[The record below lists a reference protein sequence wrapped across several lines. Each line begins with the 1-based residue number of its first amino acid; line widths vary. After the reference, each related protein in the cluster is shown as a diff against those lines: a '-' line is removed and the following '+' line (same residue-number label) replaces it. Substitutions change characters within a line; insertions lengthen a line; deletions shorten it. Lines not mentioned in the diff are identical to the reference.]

1 MNKFSFEFIL
11 QYPLMGCTG
20 FDVDDTL
27 LLIRTIEANK
37 DAIAADDAVKSLDRK
52 AMEHVYR
59 TYSATVLDLNK
70 IDMNYF
76 RDAIELAYLHT

>member
-1 MNKFSFEFIL
+1 MSFKFEYL
-11 QYPLMGCTG
+11 LNYPLMGCTG

-37 DAIAADDAVKSLDRK
+37 DAIVDDEAVNSLDRT
-52 AMEHVYR
+52 ALEHIYKV
-59 TYSATVLDLNK
+59 YSATVLDLNK

-76 RDAIELAYLHT
+76 RDAIELAYLHS

>member
-1 MNKFSFEFIL
+1 MSFKFEYL
-11 QYPLMGCTG
+11 LNYPLKGCSG

-37 DAIAADDAVKSLDRK
+37 DAIANDEAVRSLDRK

-59 TYSATVLDLNK
+59 VYSATVLDLEKVN
-70 IDMNYF
+70 MEYF
-76 RDAIELAYLHT
+76 VDAIELAYLHS

>member
-1 MNKFSFEFIL
+1 MSFKFEYL
-11 QYPLMGCTG
+11 LNYPLKGGTG

-37 DAIAADDAVKSLDRK
+37 DAIADDGAVKFLDRK
-52 AMEHVYR
+52 ALEHVYR
-59 TYSATVLDLNK
+59 VYSATVLDLDK

-76 RDAIELAYLHT
+76 INAIELAYLHS

>member
-1 MNKFSFEFIL
+1 MSFEFEYL
-11 QYPLMGCTG
+11 LNYPLMGCTG

-37 DAIAADDAVKSLDRK
+37 DAIANDELVRSLDRT

-59 TYSATVLDLNK
+59 VYSATVLDLDK
-70 IDMNYF
+70 INMKYF
-76 RDAIELAYLHT
+76 VDAIELAYLHS